1 MAKKAKAKEEA
12 IEEPKETAA
21 AAEAAATE
29 VAKEEQTGADKQISI
44 VKIYVKDV
52 SFESPQ
58 SPGVFHKDEWAPT
71 TNLNLRTEHS
81 AIEKDFHEV
90 VLTITVEAKDGE
102 KSLFLVEL
110 QQAGLFQVSGHT
122 PEEEGLLFGS
132 FCPSILYPYARES
145 IAAMVQ
151 KGGFP
156 EFVLQPIN
164 FDALYMQTLQKH
176 QEQAAQAGTH

>member
-1 MAKKAKAKEEA
+1 MAKKAKAKKEA
-12 IEEPKETAA
+12 VTEEPKK
-21 AAEAAATE
+21 TE
-29 VAKEEQTGADKQISI
+29 VAEKKGAKEEQPNADKQLSI
-44 VKIYVKDV
+44 VKIYVKDF

-58 SPGVFHKDEWAPT
+58 SPNVFRADEWAPT
-71 TNLNLRTEHS
+71 TNLNLRSGHS
-81 AIEKDFHEV
+81 AIGKGFHEV
-90 VLTITVEAKDGE
+90 VLTITVEAKEGE

-132 FCPSILYPYARES
+132 FCPNILYPYARES

-164 FDALYMQTLQKH
+164 FDALYMQTLQKQH
-176 QEQAAQAGTH
+176 EQAAQSGTH